1 MATTSGKEK
10 ARQKNTAR
18 TDQLRP
24 LNRPQP
30 VTVKLDDAGIPS
42 AVKVNCAPAPLHLC
56 NPEADQQQI
65 EATERSM
72 TQRVVESILE
82 VWHVDDE
89 WWRERISRR
98 YVEVILEGGKHLV
111 LYEDLT
117 TNDWFMQKP

>member
-1 MATTSGKEK
+1 MATTNGKEK
-10 ARQKNTAR
+10 ARPKTAAR
-18 TDQLRP
+18 ADQLRP

-42 AVKVNCAPAPLHLC
+42 AVKVNCTPAPLHLC